1 MNNFLFRSF
10 LAIGFLCVIAGRSS
24 ATSIQNFEA
33 GTISPGST
41 SLTLSAC
48 IPDISEGKYAI
59 GSIAYGCHNNW
70 APTMAQ
76 SGNNFLIANGST
88 AVGDVYTQTVTV
100 IANTNNTFSAWTTG
114 LYSTGAAVLELR
126 IYDGIG
132 VLGTLLNSTQ
142 FTTNLAAPG
151 TGGGLAAAVW
161 EQFSVTALTT
171 SNTITLQVF
180 NTNINAIGNDFG
192 LDSLELSQNTNPE
205 PATFF
210 LAGSALLCLM
220 VLRRKIA

>member
-1 MNNFLFRSF
+1 M
-10 LAIGFLCVIAGRSS
+10 
-24 ATSIQNFEA
+24 
-33 GTISPGST
+33 
-41 SLTLSAC
+41 
-48 IPDISEGKYAI
+48 
-59 GSIAYGCHNNW
+59 
-70 APTMAQ
+70 
-76 SGNNFLIANGST
+76 
-88 AVGDVYTQTVTV
+88 
-100 IANTNNTFSAWTTG
+100 
-114 LYSTGAAVLELR
+114 
-126 IYDGIG
+126 
-132 VLGTLLNSTQ
+132 LGTLLNSTQ